1 MPRVVFTSHLQRHLA
16 ATDCDV
22 SGATVAA
29 ALDAVF
35 NAQPQAR
42 GYVLDEQGELRKH
55 VFVFVDGRRA
65 GLADA
70 VRADSAIHV
79 LQALTGG

>member
-1 MPRVVFTSHLQRHLA
+1 VRCAESEVG
-16 ATDCDV
+16 
-22 SGATVAA
+22 GATVAA

-35 NAQPQAR
+35 SAQPQVR

-55 VFVFVDGRRA
+55 VFIFVDGRRA
-65 GLADA
+65 GLDERVGSA
-70 VRADSAIHV
+70 SAIHV